1 VKDKFAGMHK
11 ETSFI
16 HEIRQLVVTYIRLD
30 RFSATDSGRLQQFGT
45 PCDEHTCSQG
55 ERTLNEFKMTSS
67 AFRRTDHPP
76 EKHIH
81 PALTFAVKSLRITAM
96 QHWRRKCN

>member
-1 VKDKFAGMHK
+1 
-11 ETSFI
+11 
-16 HEIRQLVVTYIRLD
+16 
-30 RFSATDSGRLQQFGT
+30 
-45 PCDEHTCSQG
+45 
-55 ERTLNEFKMTSS
+55 MTNS